1 MVREIITLL
10 QELRDPLG
18 VRARR
23 ELAVPPHLRR
33 RRPVRPAAA
42 LFMPGHGGRPAGHE
56 AGRAA
61 AAVPPRT
68 REGLRHG
75 PARPP
80 SQLAA
85 ALSGS
90 RGPGLLVSVSALP
103 AGYRSAWARKAAFSA
118 RGGSLRLAGSRATR
132 LRQRVTRRIPAG
144 SARRADRPR
153 PRSLSPA
160 RGVPGYSSPSA
171 RYPQDTGRL
180 GPTG

>member
-23 ELAVPPHLRR
+23 ELAVPPHFRR

-42 LFMPGHGGRPAGHE
+42 LFMPGHGGRSAGHK

-103 AGYRSAWARKAAFSA
+103 AGYR
-118 RGGSLRLAGSRATR
+118 
-132 LRQRVTRRIPAG
+132 
-144 SARRADRPR
+144 
-153 PRSLSPA
+153 PA
-160 RGVPGYSSPSA
+160 RPDGLI
-171 RYPQDTGRL
+171 GR
-180 GPTG
+180 GHDR